1 MNCNWTFFFRICFLS
16 TIDSVKFSLPG
27 FFLLVLY
34 ICCNNSSK
42 HSTTLLF
49 FLALVSKNNVL
60 FCLAKFFPSSLL
72 TSLLFGFPSIKS
84 HLLPT
89 IHITQSWSVKTFNY
103 LYHLIQFS
111 KVILLVTSYTNN
123 APTALR

>member
-1 MNCNWTFFFRICFLS
+1 MPNNLKSIFQQHNEFSLTSCFFRICFLS

-89 IHITQSWSVKTFNY
+89 IHITQS
-103 LYHLIQFS
+103 
-111 KVILLVTSYTNN
+111 
-123 APTALR
+123 